1 MTTNSKYAYRASDE
15 LSGALRD
22 LSTRVKQFYDEVI
35 TPWEEAHPDVD
46 STWHRRAGYELEC
59 LGFALHEGNTDVP
72 PGLSANREREWLIP
86 KRGRAGDQWR
96 ADLDMLNKRPRLG
109 PILDKYGVEAVI
121 LRVDQGRYSHLGLH
135 DTPDGYFLTWGCEH
149 PPNPHLTPVPLS
161 VYYSAVERAT
171 GNEVVTA
178 YA

>member
-1 MTTNSKYAYRASDE
+1 MTKEGKYAYRASDE

-22 LSTRVKQFYDEVI
+22 LSTGVQQFYDEVI
-35 TPWEEAHPDVD
+35 TPWEAAHPDVD

-59 LGFALHEGNTDVP
+59 LGFELHEGHTDIP

-86 KRGRAGDQWR
+86 KRGRKGDQWR

-121 LRVDQGRYSHLGLH
+121 LRVDQGRYYHLGLH
-135 DTPDGYFLTWGCEH
+135 NTPDGYFLTWGCEH
-149 PPNPHLTPVPLS
+149 PPNPHLTLVPLS
-161 VYYSAVERAT
+161 VYYTAVERAEA
-171 GNEVVTA
+171 GEVTTA
-178 YA
+178 HA